1 MEDMRVRL
9 VRVLVLLGLTM
20 ITGMEMAMEAATGMA
35 MGTATATAMAT
46 AAHGR
51 LGDLLAGG
59 DRL

>member
-1 MEDMRVRL
+1 MEGMRVSL
-9 VRVLVLLGLTM
+9 VRVLVLRDLTM
-20 ITGMEMAMEAATGMA
+20 VTEMAMAMDAATGTA
-35 MGTATATAMAT
+35 MGTATATVM

>member
-35 MGTATATAMAT
+35 TGTATAMAT

>member
-35 MGTATATAMAT
+35 TATATAMAT

>member
-1 MEDMRVRL
+1 MV
-9 VRVLVLLGLTM
+9 
-20 ITGMEMAMEAATGMA
+20 MAMEAVMGM
-35 MGTATATAMAT
+35 ATATEM

>member
-9 VRVLVLLGLTM
+9 VRVLVPLGLTM

-35 MGTATATAMAT
+35 MGTATAMAT